1 VTKIQHLG
9 GDGFGA
15 ALSTMPLSP
24 AVRAG
29 DFVFISGQ
37 VPTDEKGEIVWGN
50 IETQTRVVMEKL
62 KTALGY
68 AGASLSDVVKTTIYL
83 TEARDFVGFNG
94 VYSSYFEP
102 GKRPA
107 RTTIQSQLVL
117 DIRVEIDAVAY
128 LPQKR

>member
-1 VTKIQHLG
+1 MTIEHLG

-15 ALSTMPLSP
+15 ALSSMPLSP

-29 DFVFISGQ
+29 DFVFVSGQ
-37 VPTDEKGEIVWGN
+37 VPTDDRGEIVWGN

-62 KTALGY
+62 KTALGH
-68 AGASLSDVVKTTIYL
+68 AGCSLADVVKTTIYL
-83 TEARDFVGFNG
+83 ADARDFVGFNG

-107 RTTIQSQLVL
+107 RTTIQSALVL
-117 DIRVEIDAVAY
+117 DIRVEIEAVAY
-128 LPQKR
+128 MPQKR